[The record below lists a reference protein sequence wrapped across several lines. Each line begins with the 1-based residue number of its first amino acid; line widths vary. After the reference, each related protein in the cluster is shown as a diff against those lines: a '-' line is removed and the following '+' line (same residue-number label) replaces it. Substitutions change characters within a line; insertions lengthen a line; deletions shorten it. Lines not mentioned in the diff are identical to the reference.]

1 MLIDFLANPFS
12 SIRRDWSGA
21 FRGKMKRHSKGH
33 NNREI
38 ERRETEREREMCT
51 STRAIPICSIPA
63 AASSVAPSPPSSVAC
78 REKDRRMRTRGE
90 RVSGYRRRKQKKT
103 EERAKEDG
111 GERKSEGVR
120 K

>member
-38 ERRETEREREMCT
+38 ERRETERERVMCT

-78 REKDRRMRTRGE
+78 SEKDRERRIRTRGE
-90 RVSGYRRRKQKKT
+90 GVSGNRRRKKKKT
-103 EERAKEDG
+103 EERG
-111 GERKSEGVR
+111 RVR
-120 K
+120 E